1 MNINAE
7 RLWRR
12 IEELGA
18 ITEQG
23 KPYTRRSF
31 SSLHRQGREWLRGQ
45 FQEAGLD
52 IRVDAGGNLIGRL
65 PGEDSS
71 LPRLG
76 SGSHTDTVPAGGR
89 FDGIA
94 GVLAALEVAHA
105 YQDQGVRLKRD
116 FEVIDFLAE
125 EPSEY
130 GLSRV
135 GSRALTGDLS
145 AAMLAYECPAGTTL
159 AEGLAEVGGDP
170 AALDLP
176 LLRKGEFAAFVELH
190 IEQGPVLEK
199 ESLPIG
205 IVTNIVG
212 ITRMDLSFSGQA
224 DHSGTTP
231 MHIRKDALVAAA
243 RTVSVADEQARAWLD
258 RPEYVVAT
266 VGKLDVEPNGANV
279 VPGRVDMTLEVRSSS
294 DSVAQSIVER
304 VCEAGQAAANQLGVA
319 FASIPMSFSP
329 AAACDAGVQQAIE
342 AACRQAGT
350 RCKFMASGAGHD
362 AACMTKLCP
371 AGMIFIPCLNGRSHC
386 PEEWASKEQ
395 LAIGAQTLHDA
406 IQLLDLHAE
415 GKPLALPR

>member
-1 MNINAE
+1 MNVNGE

-12 IEELGA
+12 IEALGA
-18 ITEQG
+18 ITDKS

-31 SSLHRQGREWLRGQ
+31 SSLHKQGRQWLRRQ
-45 FQEAGLD
+45 FQEAGLAV
-52 IRVDAGGNLIGRL
+52 RVDAGGNLIGRL
-65 PGEDSS
+65 AGEDGG

-76 SGSHTDTVPAGGR
+76 AGSHTDTVPSGGR

-105 YQDQGVRLKRD
+105 YQDHGVRLRRD

-125 EPSEY
+125 EPSEF

-145 AAMLAYECPAGTTL
+145 AAMLAYESPAGATL
-159 AEGLAEVGGDP
+159 AEGIAAVGGDP
-170 AALDLP
+170 KALDQP

-190 IEQGPVLEK
+190 IEQGPVLER
-199 ESLPIG
+199 ESLSIG
-205 IVTNIVG
+205 IVTDIVG
-212 ITRMDLSFSGQA
+212 ITRMDLSFAGQA

-231 MHIRKDALVAAA
+231 MNIRRDALVAAS
-243 RTVSVADEQARAWLD
+243 RTVSAADEQARAWLH

-304 VCEAGQAAANQLGVA
+304 VCEAGRAAADQLGVA
-319 FASIPMSFSP
+319 FAAAPMSFSP
-329 AAACDAGVQQAIE
+329 AAACDAKVQQAIE
-342 AACRQAGT
+342 TACRQANT
-350 RCKFMASGAGHD
+350 SCKFMASGAGHD

-371 AGMIFIPCLNGRSHC
+371 AGMIFIPCLDGRSHC
-386 PEEWASKEQ
+386 PEEWATKEQ
-395 LAIGAQTLHDA
+395 LALGAQTLYDA
-406 IQLLDLHAE
+406 IKLLDRGDA
-415 GKPLALPR
+415 

>member
-18 ITEQG
+18 ITDQS

-52 IRVDAGGNLIGRL
+52 VRVDAGGNLIGRL

-71 LPRLG
+71 LPKLG
-76 SGSHTDTVPAGGR
+76 SGSHTDTVPSGGR

-145 AAMLAYECPAGTTL
+145 LAMLTYESPAGTTL
-159 AEGLAEVGGDP
+159 AEGIAAVGGDP
-170 AALDLP
+170 AALDRP
-176 LLRKGEFAAFVELH
+176 LLKKGDFAAFVELH

-199 ESLPIG
+199 ESLSIG
-205 IVTNIVG
+205 VVTDIVG
-212 ITRMDLSFSGQA
+212 ITRLDLSFSGQA
-224 DHSGTTP
+224 DHAGTTP
-231 MHIRKDALVAAA
+231 MDIRRDALVAAS
-243 RTVSVADEQARAWLD
+243 RTVSAADEEARKWLD
-258 RPEYVVAT
+258 KREYVVAT
-266 VGKLDVEPNGANV
+266 VGKLDVEPNGSNV
-279 VPGRVDMTLEVRSSS
+279 VPGRVDLTLEVRSSS
-294 DSVAQSIVER
+294 DAVAQSIVEHL
-304 VCEAGQAAANQLGVA
+304 CETGQAAADRLGVA
-319 FASIPMSFSP
+319 FASVPVSFSP
-329 AAACDAGVQQAIE
+329 AAVCDAGVQKTIE
-342 AACRQAGT
+342 AACRQAST
-350 RCKFMASGAGHD
+350 SYKFMASGAGHD
-362 AACMTKLCP
+362 AACMSKICP
-371 AGMIFIPCLNGRSHC
+371 AGMIFIPCLDGRSHC
-386 PEEWASKEQ
+386 PEEWATKEQ
-395 LAIGAQTLHDA
+395 LAIGAQTLHDT
-406 IQLLDLHAE
+406 IKLLD
-415 GKPLALPR
+415 RR